1 LDEKASTIFYFASNN
16 SIVSFNY
23 ETKEE
28 TTLNVGKQKQEVKTI
43 EMEEP
48 TMIIVYD
55 SSDNRIM
62 IVNNGCGDI
71 FILQN
76 GKEIS
81 TFPFDCSSIVDC
93 KIVENEIFLLFSS
106 SKDAG
111 TSLVT
116 ENEEKTK
123 VTFTLKFH
131 LHLVKLDSNFKISSK
146 EEFLSNS
153 PLLNSF
159 INENGDLILISNQ
172 EIEYSSIQN
181 DKDDEMIEEDIV
193 FKINKNESQN
203 TEEFRKIMNERLA
216 PFTTDKF
223 DSDEEDNLSDYTDS
237 IFIFFSKLKKLKKLD
252 SNKKILSVNNN
263 RIGIALDV
271 DLCSF
276 VFKKDKFQHESTIHA
291 MNYILESRPN
301 RKWVYTFESKAFI
314 IQEEQISIYDT
325 QEMVKFKCNHQI
337 LQFQS
342 ESILGFQFLS
352 NQKFIILTTQRIYFF
367 IF

>member
-1 LDEKASTIFYFASNN
+1 
-16 SIVSFNY
+16 
-23 ETKEE
+23 
-28 TTLNVGKQKQEVKTI
+28 VKTI

-48 TMIIVYD
+48 TMRIVYD
-55 SSDNRIM
+55 SSDNRII

-76 GKEIS
+76 GKEIL
-81 TFPFDCSSIVDC
+81 TFPFECSSIVDC

-106 SKDAG
+106 SQDAG
-111 TSLVT
+111 TSVVT

-131 LHLVKLDSNFKISSK
+131 LHLVKLDSNFKICSK
-146 EEFLSNS
+146 EEFVSNS
-153 PLLNSF
+153 PILNSY

-181 DKDDEMIEEDIV
+181 DKDDKMIEDDIV
-193 FKINKNESQN
+193 FKIHKNESQN

-223 DSDEEDNLSDYTDS
+223 DSDEDDLSDYTDS
-237 IFIFFSKLKKLKKLD
+237 IFIFHTKLKKLKKLD
-252 SNKKILSVNNN
+252 SNKKILSVNDN

-301 RKWVYTFESKAFI
+301 RKWVYTYKSKAFI

-325 QEMVKFKCNHQI
+325 QDMVKFKCNHQI